1 MLSEIKHTRKITND
15 GSYKNVSFR
24 YLKTSINEHTV
35 DFTYEPDFE
44 FECDIINNHENK
56 TWIRNDDSKF
66 AEFYSSLLNR
76 ITEILQKENKRFKRE
91 FFMDKTRFSFKIN
104 DSKNQVNWNS
114 GSSINNIVRLFIYSS
129 ILSLSANETT

>member
-1 MLSEIKHTRKITND
+1 MENLMLSEIKHTRKITND

-104 DSKNQVNWNS
+104 DSTDIRIPIRDRNNKFVKLELNS
-114 GSSINNIVRLFIYSS
+114 LFNKKFS
-129 ILSLSANETT
+129 